1 MGLRLL
7 KNFPRVAAQ
16 LLVAHDGVNQSSRK
30 PDDRLRSSMRAVKP
44 LV

>member
-16 LLVAHDGVNQSSRK
+16 LSVADDGVNQSKAFRTIGSG
-30 PDDRLRSSMRAVKP
+30 AV
-44 LV
+44 